1 MFDLLIR
8 NASLI
13 DGSGRPAHDADV
25 AVTGSVIAATGDL
38 AKAAA
43 QTTIDGTGHIV
54 CPGFIDTHTHSDT
67 YLLIEPSAP
76 SKTHQGVTTEIVGNC
91 GASAAPRVGNA
102 QLPSDWASHTYP
114 GSWRTVGEYR
124 TLLDAAGPAPN
135 VVMLVGHNTLHGGVV
150 GYGNQAATPD
160 QRKTMV
166 RILEE
171 AMADGARGIST
182 GLVYMPGKF
191 ADQEE
196 LMALLKTVAHNDGIY
211 TSHIRNE
218 SDAVL
223 AALDEALALGQAA
236 GVRTVVSHLKAS
248 GRKNWRH
255 MDAILERMEQAR
267 EQGIDAAA
275 DRYPYTASCTD
286 LDIVFPDWAAEG
298 GRDAVLERLRDSS
311 TRDRLR
317 GALEAERDEEY
328 WSSIIVGSTSHPD
341 NISFQGMPLP
351 DVAQTLGLSPID
363 AVLRLID
370 TDSLRT
376 SAFFNSMDCGNML
389 RVLAEPYVMIGSD
402 ASLRAPT
409 GPLSR
414 EYPHPRAYG
423 SHARML
429 RMALDGETVSIEEA
443 IRKMTSLPAE
453 RFRLAER
460 GLIQDGYKADLVV
473 FDPTTVRDKA
483 TYAIPH
489 QFAEGIDHV
498 IVNGTMTLS
507 NGVLTGEHA
516 GEVL

>member
-8 NASLI
+8 NASII
-13 DGSGRPAHDADV
+13 DGSGHPAHNADV
-25 AVTGSVIAATGDL
+25 AVTGSDIAATGNL
-38 AKAAA
+38 CEATARI
-43 QTTIDGTGHIV
+43 TIDGTARIV

-76 SKTHQGVTTEIVGNC
+76 SKTHQGVTTEVVGNC
-91 GASAAPRVGNA
+91 GASAAPRIGNA
-102 QLPSDWASHTYP
+102 QMPSDWASHTYP
-114 GSWRTVGEYR
+114 GSWQTVGEYR
-124 TLLDAAGPAPN
+124 TLLDDAGPAPN

-150 GYGNQAATPD
+150 GYGNQPATPD
-160 QRKTMV
+160 QRKAMV
-166 RILEE
+166 RVLEE

-196 LMALLKTVAHNDGIY
+196 LVALLETVARKDGIY

-248 GRKNWRH
+248 GRKNWQH
-255 MDAILERMEQAR
+255 MDAILERMAQAR

-298 GRDAVLERLRDSS
+298 GRNAVLGRLRDSA

-317 GALEAERDEEY
+317 QALERERNEEY
-328 WSSIIVGSTSHPD
+328 WNSIIVGSTSHPD

-351 DVAQTLGLSPID
+351 DIARTLGLSPVD
-363 AVLRLID
+363 TVLHLID

-376 SAFFNSMDCGNML
+376 SAFFNSMNRDNML

-409 GPLSR
+409 GPLSK

-423 SHARML
+423 SHARVL
-429 RMALDGETVSIEEA
+429 RMALDGETVAIEEA

-453 RFRLAER
+453 CFRLPKR
-460 GLIQDGYKADLVV
+460 GRIQKGYKADLVV
-473 FDPTTVRDKA
+473 FDPATVCDKA
-483 TYAIPH
+483 TYAAPH
-489 QFAEGIDHV
+489 QLAEGIEHV
-498 IVNGTMTLS
+498 IVNGTRALA
-507 NGVLTGEHA
+507 NGVLTGERA
-516 GEVL
+516 GQVL